1 MASRSHFDELLVDL
15 RKERRMIPERKPLW
29 LKARIP
35 GGEDYARVKDIVRS
49 HQLHTVCESAN
60 CPNQGECW
68 AQGTATVMILGNTCT
83 RGCRFCDVPKGKPG
97 SYDREEPGRV
107 AESVRLMGLKYV
119 VITSVARDDLPD
131 QGAEVWAE
139 TIMRTRAE
147 NPDCRIEVL
156 IPDLQGRFDLID
168 IVLDA
173 QPDVLNH
180 NFETV
185 ERLQREV
192 RGRANIRDTSAVLRR
207 AKERGFITKTSLML
221 GVGETREELEAI
233 IRHIADLRVD
243 ILTIGQYLP
252 PSKEHLAVQRYVPP
266 QEFDELRDFALQQ
279 GIAVCQSGPLVRS
292 SYRADEAA
300 ELLLGTPQ
308 HSSR

>member
-1 MASRSHFDELLVDL
+1 
-15 RKERRMIPERKPLW
+15 MIPERKPLW

-35 GGEDYARVKDIVRS
+35 GGSDYARMRDIVRS
-49 HQLHTVCESAN
+49 NKLHTVCESAN

-97 SYDREEPGRV
+97 EYDREEPERV
-107 AESVRLMGLKYV
+107 AASVKLMGLKYV

-131 QGAEVWAE
+131 QGTEVWAN
-139 TIMRTRAE
+139 TIIHTRVE
-147 NPDCRIEVL
+147 NPECRIEVL
-156 IPDLQGRFDLID
+156 IPDLQGRADLID

-173 QPDVLNH
+173 GPDVLNH

-185 ERLQREV
+185 ERLQRQV

-207 AKERGFITKTSLML
+207 AKERSFITKTSLML

-233 IRHIADLRVD
+233 IRHIAELRVD
-243 ILTIGQYLP
+243 ILTIGQYLA
-252 PSKEHLAVQRYVPP
+252 PSVEHLPVSRFVLPE
-266 QEFDELRDFALQQ
+266 EFEDLKKFALEQ

-292 SYRADEAA
+292 SYRADETA
-300 ELLLGTPQ
+300 ELLLAQ
-308 HSSR
+308 HSSK

>member
-1 MASRSHFDELLVDL
+1 MNPST
-15 RKERRMIPERKPLW
+15 ERKPAW

-35 GGEDYARVKDIVRS
+35 GGEDYARVRDLVRS
-49 HQLHTVCESAN
+49 KKLHTVCESAN

-68 AQGTATVMILGNTCT
+68 ASGTATVMILGNTCT
-83 RGCRFCDVPKGKPG
+83 RGCHFCDVPKGKPA
-97 SYDREEPGRV
+97 SYDREEPERV
-107 AESVRLMGLKYV
+107 AASVKLMGLKYV

-131 QGAEVWAE
+131 QGTEVWAE
-139 TIMRTRAE
+139 TILRTRAE
-147 NPDCRIEVL
+147 NPACRIEVL
-156 IPDLQGRFDLID
+156 IPDLQGREDLID

-173 QPDVLNH
+173 SPDVLNH

-185 ERLQREV
+185 ERLQRQV

-233 IRHIADLRVD
+233 IRHIAELKVD
-243 ILTIGQYLP
+243 ILTIGQYLSP
-252 PSKEHLAVQRYVPP
+252 GKEHLPVHRYVPP
-266 QEFDELRDFALQQ
+266 EEFEALKEFALHQ

-300 ELLLGTPQ
+300 NSLLLP
-308 HSSR
+308 SPFL

>member
-1 MASRSHFDELLVDL
+1 
-15 RKERRMIPERKPLW
+15 MIPERKPAW

-35 GGEDYARVKDIVRS
+35 GGEGYARLHNIVRS

-68 AQGTATVMILGNTCT
+68 ASGTATVMILGNTCT
-83 RGCRFCDVPKGKPG
+83 RGCHFCDVPKGKPG
-97 SYDREEPGRV
+97 AYDREEPERV
-107 AESVRLMGLKYV
+107 AASVKLMGLKYV

-139 TIMRTRAE
+139 TILRTRTE

-156 IPDLQGRFDLID
+156 IPDLQGREDLID

-173 QPDVLNH
+173 SPDVLNH

-185 ERLQREV
+185 ERLQRQV
-192 RGRANIRDTSAVLRR
+192 RGKANMRDTGAVLRR

-243 ILTIGQYLP
+243 ILTMGQYLQ
-252 PSKEHLAVQRYVPP
+252 PSATHLPVHRYVTPN
-266 QEFDELRDFALQQ
+266 EFEELRDFALHA

-300 ELLLGTPQ
+300 EMLLEKPV
-308 HSSR
+308 R

>member
-1 MASRSHFDELLVDL
+1 
-15 RKERRMIPERKPLW
+15 MISPSPARKPSW

-35 GGEDYARVKDIVRS
+35 GGEDYARVKGLMRS
-49 HQLHTVCESAN
+49 HGLHTVCESAN

-83 RGCRFCDVPKGKPG
+83 RGCRVCDVPKGRPG
-97 SYDREEPGRV
+97 AYDREEPERV
-107 AESVRLMGLKYV
+107 AESVRLLGLKYV
-119 VITSVARDDLPD
+119 VLTSVARDDLPD

-139 TIMRTRAE
+139 TIRRTRAG
-147 NPDCRIEVL
+147 NPDCRIEAL
-156 IPDLQGRFDLID
+156 IPDLQGRPDLID

-173 QPDVLNH
+173 GPDVLNH

-192 RGRANIRDTSAVLRR
+192 RGRANFRDTGAVLRR
-207 AKERGFITKTSLML
+207 AKERGFVTKTSLML
-221 GVGETREELEAI
+221 GLGETREELEAV
-233 IRHIADLRVD
+233 IRHVAELSVD

-252 PSKEHLAVQRYVPP
+252 PSRDHLAVKRYAPLS
-266 QEFDELRDFALQQ
+266 EFDELRLFALAR
-279 GIAVCQSGPLVRS
+279 GIRVCQSGPLVRS

-300 ELLLGTPQ
+300 KSLLAA
-308 HSSR
+308 R

>member
-1 MASRSHFDELLVDL
+1 
-15 RKERRMIPERKPLW
+15 MIPERKPLW

-35 GGEDYARVKDIVRS
+35 GGSDYARMRDIVRS
-49 HQLHTVCESAN
+49 NKLHTVCESAN

-97 SYDREEPGRV
+97 EYDREEPERV
-107 AESVRLMGLKYV
+107 AASVKLMGLKYV

-131 QGAEVWAE
+131 QGTEVWAN
-139 TIMRTRAE
+139 TIIHTRVE
-147 NPDCRIEVL
+147 NPECRIEVL
-156 IPDLQGRFDLID
+156 IPDLQGRADLID

-173 QPDVLNH
+173 GPDVLNH

-185 ERLQREV
+185 ERLQRQV

-207 AKERGFITKTSLML
+207 AKERSFITKTSLML

-233 IRHIADLRVD
+233 IRHIAELRVD
-243 ILTIGQYLP
+243 ILTIGQYLA
-252 PSKEHLAVQRYVPP
+252 PSVEHLPVSRFVLPE
-266 QEFDELRDFALQQ
+266 EFEDLKKFALEQ

-300 ELLLGTPQ
+300 ELLLGTTAT
-308 HSSR
+308 R

>member
-1 MASRSHFDELLVDL
+1 
-15 RKERRMIPERKPLW
+15 
-29 LKARIP
+29 
-35 GGEDYARVKDIVRS
+35 
-49 HQLHTVCESAN
+49 
-60 CPNQGECW
+60 
-68 AQGTATVMILGNTCT
+68 
-83 RGCRFCDVPKGKPG
+83 
-97 SYDREEPGRV
+97 
-107 AESVRLMGLKYV
+107 MGLKYV

>member
-1 MASRSHFDELLVDL
+1 
-15 RKERRMIPERKPLW
+15 
-29 LKARIP
+29 
-35 GGEDYARVKDIVRS
+35 
-49 HQLHTVCESAN
+49 
-60 CPNQGECW
+60 
-68 AQGTATVMILGNTCT
+68 
-83 RGCRFCDVPKGKPG
+83 
-97 SYDREEPGRV
+97 
-107 AESVRLMGLKYV
+107 
-119 VITSVARDDLPD
+119 
-131 QGAEVWAE
+131 
-139 TIMRTRAE
+139 
-147 NPDCRIEVL
+147 
-156 IPDLQGRFDLID
+156 LID